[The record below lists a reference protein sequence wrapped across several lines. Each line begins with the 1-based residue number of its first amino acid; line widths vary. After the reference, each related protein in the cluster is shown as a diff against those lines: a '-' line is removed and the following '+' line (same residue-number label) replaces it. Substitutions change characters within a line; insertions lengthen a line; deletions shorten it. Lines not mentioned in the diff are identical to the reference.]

1 MLRPRA
7 RTLAVLAEQGEL
19 VLRELPEKPPPVAS
33 DDFTMHVVFRPHSRE
48 KIADGIPELRPL
60 AVAYCP
66 QIHLMRI
73 APPKGED
80 FCTTFA
86 QNSVA

>member
-1 MLRPRA
+1 
-7 RTLAVLAEQGEL
+7 
-19 VLRELPEKPPPVAS
+19 VAS
-33 DDFTMHVVFRPHSRE
+33 DDFTMPVVFGPNSRE
-48 KIADGIPELRPL
+48 KIAGAIPELRPL